1 MKTLIYNRK
10 IIISTLFLF
19 VNLIFNG
26 CYSQREVTQ
35 EMVEPIKIYKIKML
49 DGKIIDFKNNL
60 DGYALF
66 LNKKITSKEKNGEEN
81 TYRVSEVKKMYTEKF
96 DYMKTFFTVAWSAA
110 VLTVVFL
117 VLLFKGKPGGFA
129 G

>member
-1 MKTLIYNRK
+1 M
-10 IIISTLFLF
+10 
-19 VNLIFNG
+19 
-26 CYSQREVTQ
+26 
-35 EMVEPIKIYKIKML
+35 
-49 DGKIIDFKNNL
+49 L
-60 DGYALF
+60 DGYAF
-66 LNKKITSKEKNGEEN
+66 ILNNKITSKEKNGEEN
-81 TYRVSEVKKMYTEKF
+81 TYQVSEVKKMYTEKF